1 MRKIMIAMLLFVSFG
16 SFAAPEHDNKDLKEL
31 LNIMDMSS
39 MVNAM
44 YSQMEVM
51 FQGMARDMG
60 VSGEEQPIFDR
71 YFSKMTAVMREEM
84 SWEKMEPEVV
94 RIYSTTFTEKEIS
107 DMLAFYKTESGQSV
121 LKKLPIVMQQSMQ
134 FSQASVR
141 AVMPKI
147 QKISEELQKELQNH
161 RAGE

>member
-147 QKISEELQKELQNH
+147 QKISEELQKELQKH